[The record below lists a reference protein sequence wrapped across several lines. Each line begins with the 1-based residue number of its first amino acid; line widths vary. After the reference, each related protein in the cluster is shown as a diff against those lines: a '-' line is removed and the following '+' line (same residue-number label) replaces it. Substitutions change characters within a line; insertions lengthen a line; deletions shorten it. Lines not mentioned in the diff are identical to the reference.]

1 MKSVTNSGIK
11 FSLLI
16 VCTNIRKVV
25 ADQKY
30 LIEIKQN
37 CAKAFQNIAT
47 LGNCLV
53 IYTTVS
59 IGY

>member
-1 MKSVTNSGIK
+1 MKSVTNSGIN

-16 VCTNIRKVV
+16 VCSNIRKVV
-25 ADQKY
+25 VDQKY
-30 LIEIKQN
+30 FIEIRQN
-37 CAKAFQNIAT
+37 SAKAFQNITT

-53 IYTTVS
+53 IYTAVN